1 MTTFKTLTVLFAA
14 AVLEAGGDA
23 LIRKGLH
30 ASTLLR
36 IKFWLAGAGLL
47 FAYGWAVNTPP
58 WDFGRLLG
66 VYIVFFFF
74 GCPDHQL
81 ARIRACTERPAGSGR
96 CVHSHRRADHFLVAS
111 MKGGISDSN
120 GNLNSTNQLFL
131 LVEPPLRV

>member
-14 AVLEAGGDA
+14 ALLEAGGDA

-36 IKFWLAGAGLL
+36 IKFWLAGAVLL

-66 VYIVFFFF
+66 VYIVFFF
-74 GCPDHQL
+74 
-81 ARIRACTERPAGSGR
+81 
-96 CVHSHRRADHFLVAS
+96 LVAQIINWLAFGHVPS
-111 MKGGISDSN
+111 ARLVLGGACILIGGLIISWS
-120 GNLNSTNQLFL
+120 QA
-131 LVEPPLRV
+131 